1 MSAIAIRPRDL
12 AIVTA
17 ILRATLPADAR
28 VWVFG
33 TRATGSPRR
42 ASDLD
47 IAVDAGRPLTTA
59 ESASLNEAFA
69 ESDLPYTVD
78 VIDWRT
84 VDPEFCE
91 IIARDRVALEFAAS
105 AVARG

>member
-1 MSAIAIRPRDL
+1 MSVVAIRPRDL

-17 ILRATLPADAR
+17 ILHAALPADAQA
-28 VWVFG
+28 WVFG

-47 IAVDAGRPLTTA
+47 IAVDAGRPLTAA
-59 ESASLNEAFA
+59 ELASLSDAFD

-78 VIDWRT
+78 LIDWRA
-84 VDPEFCE
+84 VDPSFRK
-91 IIARDRVALEFAAS
+91 IIEHDRVALEF
-105 AVARG
+105 